1 MLAEIG
7 EGDPRREI
15 PGRKRLRRPGQEDLS
30 AMACRR
36 DPRRAVDVE
45 PDVGVAA
52 EHAVAGVQAHPHP
65 HDGAGR
71 PGLCREGRAG
81 PRWPRQPRGERKGRP
96 RRRRLLGADLGTA
109 AGCDRFAEQGVVA
122 LEDRDVGVSEG
133 LDQALPS
140 MSVNRNVTVPVGRVG
155 IGG

>member
-7 EGDPRREI
+7 EGPRRKI

-52 EHAVAGVQAHPHP
+52 EHAVAGVQAHPHARRP
-65 HDGAGR
+65 EGQGSAAARARWAPLAAATARGAGED
-71 PGLCREGRAG
+71 REEGVS
-81 PRWPRQPRGERKGRP
+81 
-96 RRRRLLGADLGTA
+96 LGADLGTA
-109 AGCDRFAEQGVVA
+109 TGCDRFAEQGVVA
-122 LEDRDVGVSEG
+122 LEDRDVGVSG
-133 LDQALPS
+133 TRP
-140 MSVNRNVTVPVGRVG
+140 
-155 IGG
+155 GGCCPRCQ